1 MVDLSALNIFGGDN
15 KTLLWVGL
23 GLMVVAIA
31 VYVYMTRKPTAS
43 QQAPPASQQLYPQ
56 FQHSSQVMEQPCQVH
71 PAESFQHPSE
81 QQPTQITCM
90 VNESGEQ
97 VCDDNTMLLD
107 TSQPISA

>member
-1 MVDLSALNIFGGDN
+1 MFDFSTMNILGDN

-31 VYVYMTRKPTAS
+31 VYVYMTRKPTTGQPLPVSS
-43 QQAPPASQQLYPQ
+43 QPQQLYQQ
-56 FQHSSQVMEQPCQVH
+56 FQQPAMESCQVH

-97 VCDDNTMLLD
+97 VCGEEAMPLLNVD
-107 TSQPISA
+107 SSSQ